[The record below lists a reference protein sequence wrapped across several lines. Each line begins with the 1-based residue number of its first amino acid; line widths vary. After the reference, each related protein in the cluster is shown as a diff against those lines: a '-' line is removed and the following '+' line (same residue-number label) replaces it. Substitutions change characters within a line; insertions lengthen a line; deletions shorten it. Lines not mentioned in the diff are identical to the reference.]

1 MVERG
6 PFKSEVEGSI
16 PSALT
21 SSQISVLDTDAPF
34 FTFPSSFVMLSAA
47 KHLGSLREILRF
59 AQDDTAVFRMTRL
72 CQDDTALFSV
82 LPTFNEKREVFF
94 HGSE

>member
-21 SSQISVLDTDAPF
+21 NSQISVLDTDAPF
-34 FTFPSSFVMLSAA
+34 FTLPSSFVMLSAA
-47 KHLGSLREILRF
+47 KH
-59 AQDDTAVFRMTRL
+59 DTTL
-72 CQDDTALFSV
+72 PSV
-82 LPTFNEKREVFF
+82 LPTFNEKR
-94 HGSE
+94 

>member
-21 SSQISVLDTDAPF
+21 ISQISVLDTDAPF
-34 FTFPSSFVMLSAA
+34 FYFSIFICHAERSEASRPIELDPS
-47 KHLGSLREILRF
+47 
-59 AQDDTAVFRMTRL
+59 L
-72 CQDDTALFSV
+72 CS
-82 LPTFNEKREVFF
+82 
-94 HGSE
+94 G